1 MTQAIGNTPARRGA
15 PRRRLRVPPHIPRLA
30 VRQRAS
36 PRALRG
42 PAAALALGLAVL
54 TVLTGA
60 SGELWAAVTIAP
72 HRAVYALELNQ
83 ARSGSQVT
91 QAKGRLVYEWDDV
104 CDGWTVRQRT
114 SLTLVNRSGMAIP
127 SNWTINSW
135 ESKDGLRYRFFV
147 RRFHDGGTIE
157 SVRGHAEL
165 DGPGRGGRAVY
176 QDPVEREIGL
186 PEGTVFPTNYSLEMM
201 AMAEQDEL
209 PAWRIMFD
217 GFGSDDLL
225 GVSAALVSSLAVE
238 EPASIESILLAG
250 LPSWRV
256 RLAFFPLERQ
266 TPEPEREQG
275 FRVFS
280 NGIVDELLI
289 DYGDFSI
296 DASLETL
303 SALPAASCE

>member
-1 MTQAIGNTPARRGA
+1 MSKGAAKPCKGPPRYAHYPVMTQDGGITPARHATPG
-15 PRRRLRVPPHIPRLA
+15 
-30 VRQRAS
+30 Q
-36 PRALRG
+36 ALRG
-42 PAAALALGLAVL
+42 PLAGLALGLAVL
-54 TVLTGA
+54 TGA
-60 SGELWAAVTIAP
+60 GGELSAAVTIAP

-83 ARSGSQVT
+83 ARSGGQVT
-91 QAKGRLVYEWDDV
+91 QATGRLVYEWDDV

-114 SLTLVNRSGMAIP
+114 SLTLVNRRGVAIP

-135 ESKDGLRYRFFV
+135 ESKDGLKYRFFV
-147 RRFHDGGTIE
+147 RRFHDGGAIE

-176 QDPVEREIGL
+176 QEPEEREISL
-186 PEGTVFPTNYSLEMM
+186 PEGTVFPTDYSLEMM
-201 AMAEQDEL
+201 ALAERDEL

-217 GFGSDDLL
+217 GFGNEDLL
-225 GVSAALVSSLAVE
+225 GVGAALVSSLAAN
-238 EPASIESILLAG
+238 EPASIESALLAG

-266 TPEPEREQG
+266 TPEPDREQG

-280 NGIVDELLI
+280 NGIVDELVI

-296 DASLETL
+296 DANLEAL
-303 SALPAASCE
+303 SALPEASCE

>member
-1 MTQAIGNTPARRGA
+1 MR
-15 PRRRLRVPPHIPRLA
+15 
-30 VRQRAS
+30 
-36 PRALRG
+36 RALSG
-42 PAAALALGLAVL
+42 PAAALALGLAIL

-72 HRAVYALELNQ
+72 HRAVYTLELNQ

-114 SLTLVNRSGMAIP
+114 SLTLVNRRGMSIP
-127 SNWTINSW
+127 SNWAVNSW
-135 ESKDGLRYRFFV
+135 ESKDGLKYRFFV
-147 RRFHDGGTIE
+147 RRFRDGGTIE

-165 DGPGRGGRAVY
+165 DGPGLGGRAVY
-176 QDPVEREIGL
+176 QDPEEREISL
-186 PEGTVFPTNYSLEMM
+186 PEGTAFPTNYSLEMM
-201 AMAEQDEL
+201 ALAEQGRL

-217 GFGSDDLL
+217 GFGSEDLL
-225 GVSAALVSSLAVE
+225 GVGAALVSSLGADQ
-238 EPASIESILLAG
+238 ATSIGSDLISG

-256 RLAFFPLERQ
+256 RLAFFPLERR
-266 TPEPEREQG
+266 TPEPDREQG

-280 NGIVDELLI
+280 NGIVDELVI

-303 SALPAASCE
+303 SSLPAASCQ